1 MKQTKTIVAACR
13 LHQQFSPRRHPIAAR
28 AQLTHLFAAPFLI
41 RIYCAVFVADPI
53 LPIINKTIYKSVYTI
68 LRNPETVPQ
77 QQQDLQK
84 GGKSRS
90 YDHPAVSHL
99 LSTEPS
105 YFFSSLL
112 FYRNMSTIRARI
124 DARKKRRR
132 RIRRHHLISSSFH
145 SIMFASSRQKNGGI
159 LLFFSNNTTNVGGE
173 QSFLVGRKMGV
184 ESNSLQ
190 KHLRHLGGVPEI
202 RHRSSWPTSSCSS
215 AGRKGNTRR

>member
-1 MKQTKTIVAACR
+1 MTTVGRRKKRPQPSLLKFCKRHKSQAAKRGIIVAAYSIIIKKTGRRAEGALADETNENDRSGLSSASAIQSASASDCR
-13 LHQQFSPRRHPIAAR
+13 PCASDAP
-28 AQLTHLFAAPFLI
+28 LFAAPFLI

-105 YFFSSLL
+105 YFFLFSL
-112 FYRNMSTIRARI
+112 
-124 DARKKRRR
+124 
-132 RIRRHHLISSSFH
+132 
-145 SIMFASSRQKNGGI
+145 I
-159 LLFFSNNTTNVGGE
+159 L
-173 QSFLVGRKMGV
+173 
-184 ESNSLQ
+184 
-190 KHLRHLGGVPEI
+190 
-202 RHRSSWPTSSCSS
+202 
-215 AGRKGNTRR
+215 